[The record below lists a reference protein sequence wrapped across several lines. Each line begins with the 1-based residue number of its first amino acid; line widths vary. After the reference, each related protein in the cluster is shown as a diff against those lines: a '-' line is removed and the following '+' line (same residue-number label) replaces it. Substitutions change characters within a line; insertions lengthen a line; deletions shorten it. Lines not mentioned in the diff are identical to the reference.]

1 MRAGVNS
8 VAAALM
14 PKFRSLLQTV
24 ELEQAMQDPV
34 NDVLGV
40 YGGRGKGKGK
50 GFGKGN
56 MPGKGSRR

>member
-1 MRAGVNS
+1 M
-8 VAAALM
+8 
-14 PKFRSLLQTV
+14 
-24 ELEQAMQDPV
+24 ELEQAMLDPV
-34 NDVLGV
+34 NDVLGA